1 MSDNELLTFPALF
14 GKMVE
19 KHGDQ
24 NALSFVDEKPL
35 TYKAVNDHIYSLIRF
50 LEDLGIRQGDKV
62 AILGTNM
69 PNWGIAYF
77 AISFMGAV

>member
-1 MSDNELLTFPALF
+1 MMNNNELLTFPALF
-14 GKMVE
+14 GKTVE
-19 KHGDQ
+19 RYANH

-69 PNWGIAYF
+69 PNWGIA
-77 AISFMGAV
+77 